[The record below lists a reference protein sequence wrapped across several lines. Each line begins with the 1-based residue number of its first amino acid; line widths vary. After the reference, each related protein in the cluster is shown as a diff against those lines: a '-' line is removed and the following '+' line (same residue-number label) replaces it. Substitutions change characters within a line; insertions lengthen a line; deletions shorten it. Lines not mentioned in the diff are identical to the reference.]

1 MKKIYLLLA
10 LLIIVPVLS
19 VGQVAKYKAVFTLNF
34 IRYIGWP
41 DEAREGDFV
50 IGVIQA
56 GNIARR
62 IEQQSE
68 GKKFGF
74 QDVVVKQYDSVE
86 EINQDCQVLFVSDK
100 VNYSRNADAISRKVS
115 DKSLIVT
122 ESEDA
127 TEHGSMINFV
137 IRNETLKF
145 EIHKGNASRSGLQIS
160 SRLEKM
166 NSAIVL

>member
-10 LLIIVPVLS
+10 LLIMVPVLS

-41 DEAREGDFV
+41 DDVREGDFV
-50 IGVIQA
+50 IGVVDA
-56 GNIARR
+56 GGIANR
-62 IEQQSE
+62 IEKQSG

-74 QDVVVKQYDSVE
+74 QDVVVE
-86 EINQDCQVLFVSDK
+86 EYNSIDDIDKDCQVLYVSDK
-100 VNYSRNADAISRKVS
+100 ANFSRNADAIFQKVG

-122 ESEDA
+122 ESEGA
-127 TEHGSMINFV
+127 TERGAMINFV
-137 IRNETLKF
+137 IRDETLKF
-145 EIHKGNASRSGLQIS
+145 EIHKGNASENGLQIS
-160 SRLEKM
+160 SRLENM